1 VLTVDQARAF
11 YDRMGAWQ
19 DWQRFY
25 EDPPLQRLLQAAKF
39 QAAHSIIEFGCGT
52 GRFALQI
59 LSEITPADCRYLGV
73 DLSSTMAA
81 LARARLCSYSDR
93 AEVRLSDG
101 NVTVGEPD
109 GRFDRYVSNYVLDLL
124 SRESTGQLL
133 SEAHRLLEPGG
144 AMPGQSHLWEFSVS
158 EGGLRRLEPHSR
170 RPAGAGW
177 RMPTGRIAGF
187 RLVTGLA
194 SRVPRRGFLLRP
206 EFRGAGG
213 CARLISDADR
223 RWQFSRI
230 KLATPNSGAG
240 GGTRTR
246 TEVALL
252 RILSRLIVA
261 KSSLFYWLYFHQM

>member
-1 VLTVDQARAF
+1 VTAERVLTVDQARAF

-109 GRFDRYVSNYVLDLL
+109 GRFDSYVSNYYSAANL
-124 SRESTGQLL
+124 
-133 SEAHRLLEPGG
+133 PGNCCPKRIVFSNP
-144 AMPGQSHLWEFSVS
+144 ADCYAWSVS
-158 EGGLRRLEPHSR
+158 PMGVQRFRWRS
-170 RPAGAGW
+170 PAFGAAFT
-177 RMPTGRIAGF
+177 PPGRSW
-187 RLVTGLA
+187 LA
-194 SRVPRRGFLLRP
+194 
-206 EFRGAGG
+206 
-213 CARLISDADR
+213 DADR
-223 RWQFSRI
+223 
-230 KLATPNSGAG
+230 
-240 GGTRTR
+240 
-246 TEVALL
+246 
-252 RILSRLIVA
+252 
-261 KSSLFYWLYFHQM
+261 